1 MRALWLC
8 CCVVI
13 SSNLVLA
20 AEVNIYSARKEAL
33 VKPLLDRYTDQTG
46 VEVNLVTG
54 KADALI
60 KRLELEGVNSPAD
73 ILLTVDVGRLH
84 RAKQLNL
91 LAAVDSA
98 VLRQG
103 IPEIYRDPENYWFGL
118 SLRSRVI
125 VHAID
130 TVPVSQLS
138 TYEALATPIWN
149 KKVCVRSSSNI
160 YNQSLVSS
168 LIAHLG
174 EEKTEHWARGLVA
187 NLARAPKGGDRDQI
201 KAVSVGQCSLAL
213 VNTYYLAGMLTSTI
227 ESEVKAAKNVGLFW
241 PNQNG
246 RGAHVNI
253 SGAGVT
259 RSSLRKPEAVRL
271 LEYLAGEQAQQ
282 WYAENNHEYPVRT
295 DVAVSA
301 ILQQWGEFKSDKL
314 PLSRL
319 GELNAAAVRLMDRA
333 GWK

>member
-20 AEVNIYSARKEAL
+20 TEVNIYSARKEAL

-138 TYEALATPIWN
+138 TYEALAVLNT
-149 KKVCVRSSSNI
+149 
-160 YNQSLVSS
+160 
-168 LIAHLG
+168 
-174 EEKTEHWARGLVA
+174 
-187 NLARAPKGGDRDQI
+187 
-201 KAVSVGQCSLAL
+201 CSL
-213 VNTYYLAGMLTSTI
+213 
-227 ESEVKAAKNVGLFW
+227 
-241 PNQNG
+241 
-246 RGAHVNI
+246 
-253 SGAGVT
+253 
-259 RSSLRKPEAVRL
+259 L
-271 LEYLAGEQAQQ
+271 LII
-282 WYAENNHEYPVRT
+282 P
-295 DVAVSA
+295 
-301 ILQQWGEFKSDKL
+301 
-314 PLSRL
+314 
-319 GELNAAAVRLMDRA
+319 
-333 GWK
+333 